1 MAQLKVI
8 NNTNQKI
15 EIMLQD
21 LRTKSLKGTSLVA
34 RDVKIIDTAE
44 VSNQLRSLAGKQ
56 IVTLIEL

>member
-1 MAQLKVI
+1 MAQLKII

-21 LRTKSLKGTSLVA
+21 QRTKSLKGVSLIA

-44 VSNQLRSLAGKQ
+44 VSSQLKSLANRQ
-56 IVTLIEL
+56 IITLIEM